1 MNSIISN
8 DNLGTTK
15 NWKFLRDDL
24 LSIFA
29 ADDARLLEKY
39 DNDEQMDKLFD
50 ELAKEYLDNF
60 TVSGFCIDAE
70 DNVSD
75 VLEMIMALSSLVCHP
90 FGWGVD
96 IIYDKDGHFDMIRPH
111 RINFSHR
118 PHVFMIDV
126 SNSGDNYTKEFVE
139 ILDEYMTLW
148 GYGRMD
154 LVYENR
160 LVYINKVEY
169 SSKTKEATNIRD
181 SVNNN
186 LYTVRF
192 NPYTFKH
199 QPDID
204 NINKAIV
211 TLFKTEMDT
220 SCNTESEVF
229 DILFTGEKSVDEEI
243 RYTVLRLCDAL
254 SDVPRIL
261 PTDTQKFSSSS
272 IETTET
278 ENGLRVTITT
288 VIKNRVKILLP
299 YE

>member
-50 ELAKEYLDNF
+50 ELAEEYLDNF
-60 TVSGFCIDAE
+60 TVSSFCIDAE

-75 VLEMIMALSSLVCHP
+75 VLEMIMALSALCCHP

-96 IIYDKDGHFDMIRPH
+96 IKYDENGHFDMICPH
-111 RINFSHR
+111 RINLSLR

-160 LVYINKVEY
+160 LVYIDKVEY

-192 NPYTFKH
+192 DPYTFKH
-199 QPDID
+199 QHDID
-204 NINKAIV
+204 TINKAIV

-243 RYTVLRLCDAL
+243 RYTVLRLCDTL

-261 PTDTQKFSSSS
+261 PADTQKYSSSS

-278 ENGLRVTITT
+278 ENGLRVAITT
-288 VIKNRVKILLP
+288 VIKNRVKILTI
-299 YE
+299 